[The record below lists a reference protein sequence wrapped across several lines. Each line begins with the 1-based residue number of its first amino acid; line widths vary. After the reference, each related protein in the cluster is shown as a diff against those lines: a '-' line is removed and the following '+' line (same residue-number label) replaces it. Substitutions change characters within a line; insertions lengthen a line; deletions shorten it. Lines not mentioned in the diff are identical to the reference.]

1 MASVPYPPV
10 PALLWSLDP
19 PRFFLLCP
27 AFSSA
32 MSASSDQGLISTCL
46 AAGATECLVKPVT
59 KKEVQQMWQHVW
71 RRQQRSTSTSLL
83 QGHLA
88 TGHLQGHLLV
98 SGSDMEQMKHAAPF
112 ARIHDMV
119 RRQHA
124 CLCPKSRKVV
134 GPWGHIPGSRKC
146 RRIAS
151 VAWWVLAALSTLWS
165 WLGYHDRFISSASCF
180 VSWMCRAGWGL
191 CQASSS

>member
-1 MASVPYPPV
+1 
-10 PALLWSLDP
+10 
-19 PRFFLLCP
+19 
-27 AFSSA
+27 

-88 TGHLQGHLLV
+88 SGHLQGHLLV

-112 ARIHDMV
+112 AHLHDMV
-119 RRQHA
+119 RRQPA
-124 CLCPKSRKVV
+124 CSRLSNTAGALQYFKVKELQGTHCP
-134 GPWGHIPGSRKC
+134 
-146 RRIAS
+146 
-151 VAWWVLAALSTLWS
+151 
-165 WLGYHDRFISSASCF
+165 WLGVYWH
-180 VSWMCRAGWGL
+180 
-191 CQASSS
+191 